1 MRFNDLEARFRAL
14 ESAFDARL
22 PDEKWIV
29 ARLDGRGFTR
39 LTKRALPLEK
49 PFDPRFHDAMKRAL
63 SHVCDCGF
71 AVRLAFSQSDEISLL
86 FEPLE
91 RGFDGK
97 TRKWLSVLAGETS
110 AAFSLALGQLGA
122 FDCRLLALSDDES
135 AVDYFRWRQSD
146 ASRNALSAHAYWL
159 LRSQNDTARGATKR
173 LDGQTPAQKRTWL
186 EAQGVDVAALPL
198 WQTRG
203 VAAHWEQFEKAGLNP
218 RTGETAITMRR
229 RLKIETEL
237 PENEE
242 FAVWLQKR
250 LN

>member
-1 MRFNDLEARFRAL
+1 MKFDDLEARFRSL
-14 ESAFDARL
+14 ETRFDARL

-39 LTKRALPLEK
+39 LTKRALLLEK

-86 FEPLE
+86 FEPTE

-122 FDCRLLALSDDES
+122 FDCRLLALSDDEI

-159 LRSQNDTARGATKR
+159 LRSQNETARGATKR

-203 VAAHWEQFEKAGLNP
+203 VAAHWEQFEKAGFNP
-218 RTGETAITMRR
+218 HTGETVTTMRR

-242 FAVWLQKR
+242 FAVWLCKR
-250 LN
+250 LH